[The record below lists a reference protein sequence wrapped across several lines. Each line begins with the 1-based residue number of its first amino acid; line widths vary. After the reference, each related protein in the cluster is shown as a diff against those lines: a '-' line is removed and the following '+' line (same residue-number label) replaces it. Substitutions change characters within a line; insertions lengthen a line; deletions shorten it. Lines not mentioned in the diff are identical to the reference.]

1 MFIYELIGSFLFG
14 QSQLL
19 SVSMCQTKLLDC
31 NDASSQRAV
40 LISKHLNI
48 VLMCFLL
55 PGCTCKP
62 VKSKQSFKLFLI
74 KNYLVKVLA
83 TAFTI
88 ATEIHMG
95 EETA

>member
-1 MFIYELIGSFLFG
+1 MN
-14 QSQLL
+14 
-19 SVSMCQTKLLDC
+19 M
-31 NDASSQRAV
+31 
-40 LISKHLNI
+40 
-48 VLMCFLL
+48 
-55 PGCTCKP
+55 
-62 VKSKQSFKLFLI
+62 FLI

>member
-1 MFIYELIGSFLFG
+1 MLCLKRHVPCYMKKKLCSNTTNRNLYEKI
-14 QSQLL
+14 
-19 SVSMCQTKLLDC
+19 
-31 NDASSQRAV
+31 
-40 LISKHLNI
+40 
-48 VLMCFLL
+48 
-55 PGCTCKP
+55 P
-62 VKSKQSFKLFLI
+62 KSHLFLI